1 MAALEME
8 KTNLSAEITRWK
20 KQIKLVRKKMTTHQ
34 KRRSSLDYLESFDTF
49 TALDVSAI
57 LQKLQKK
64 QGDYTEIEK
73 ANELLY
79 CLQKKLAEAE
89 QQYKKCQEK
98 IVLARDNRSLEGI
111 QSM

>member
-1 MAALEME
+1 ME

-20 KQIKLVRKKMTTHQ
+20 KQIKLVREKMTTHQ

-98 IVLARDNRSLEGI
+98 IALARDNRSLAGI